1 MGTPLIRDDSQ
12 QNAELRQAFINHLPR
27 RIELVQKRVAR
38 FSKGAFDVNTLSVLL
53 GEVQSLAGASGR
65 YGLMGPSERLYALE
79 QRLEAM
85 LSAARELEPEERAEL
100 DALSLA
106 LSRASQAEV
115 KVRVS
120 ISDLS
125 PDLMRL
131 DGRHFYLAAPPEY
144 WRRFSA
150 FEIAPI
156 SSDDAIAST
165 QAPTRASAAAVVSS
179 SDDIIVDDMDIDA
192 NSPNAD
198 MPTLD
203 MLDARVNLTVRAD
216 RDVFGALVEESHKLP
231 TLDEDELEFIETKI
245 DVRLPHVEPAAD
257 SAMDYQFAADE
268 VEVDVPAPLLAPM
281 VEAPPRAQF
290 VATKRVFYL
299 APEHEY
305 FHDLAAMLAAT
316 SLDVDRIESMD
327 ELVETLSSMTADL
340 VLIDSMFAPQLEP
353 VGDFFK
359 ALKLRTNTKMPV
371 VCFADAND
379 LSARIRAM
387 RAGVDL
393 LIPTKT
399 TAADAFVKLQEQLEQ
414 EQKLDFRIMIVEDD
428 RSQALFAESVLRKTG
443 METLAVTDPLK
454 TLDALERF
462 KPDLILMDL
471 YMPGIDGMELTAII
485 REREEFITTPIVF
498 LSGEQD
504 SEKQFDAL
512 SAGGDDFLSKPIR
525 PKNLISAVTNR
536 ARRARAMNAK
546 RRTRVRDTDSGLFD
560 RSVVLDRLSSA
571 LIVEDRNQLKG
582 GIVFLEL
589 DDSKALREATGLAG
603 LDAVCNLLGARM
615 KSLLHVNESA
625 ARFGD
630 ASILIISQ
638 ERSIEE
644 LMNFAQSCVELAGQP
659 FEVDDKLLPASLCAG
674 VARFAE
680 SLADAAGMI
689 NAAEAALKTAR
700 ANFANSKSKT
710 DRVARF
716 EIAARELSADEMLLE
731 SIKIALS
738 TDGFQLLFQPI
749 VAMDNNADEQYEVLL
764 RLRTPNGQV
773 YGAAQVFECA
783 DQHQLTADI
792 DRWMLSRCFTVIDER
807 KRQGRAPVRLS
818 VNQSA
823 ASLRDANRIA
833 WLRQTIETRRVD
845 PASLCLEFVMADIM
859 QELRAAVPFFQS
871 AKQLGL
877 QLTLEN
883 FESSLTALQMLSYLP
898 VDNIKIS
905 SKYIDSSGAT
915 REELKA
921 LIRAAHDGKRKVT
934 AAKVETAQM
943 ASALWQIGVDFLQ
956 GNFVQQPGAELGF
969 DFRGANH

>member
-38 FSKGAFDVNTLSVLL
+38 FSKGAFDVNTLTVLL
-53 GEVQSLAGASGR
+53 NEVQNLAGASGR

-85 LSAARELEPEERAEL
+85 LGAARELEQSERDEL
-100 DALSLA
+100 DAMSLA

-131 DGRHFYLAAPPEY
+131 DGRHFYLAAPPEF

-150 FEIAPI
+150 FDVAPI
-156 SSDDAIAST
+156 SSDDANAST
-165 QAPTRASAAAVVSS
+165 QPPSRATTHTVSLVDDIVVDEMELDASPAPTV
-179 SDDIIVDDMDIDA
+179 
-192 NSPNAD
+192 
-198 MPTLD
+198 D
-203 MLDARVNLTVRAD
+203 MLDARVTLAVRAE
-216 RDVFGALVEESHKLP
+216 RDMFGAVTGETQKLP
-231 TLDEDELEFIETKI
+231 TLDEDEIEFIETKI
-245 DVRLPHVEPAAD
+245 DVHVPHSEPALN
-257 SAMDYQFAADE
+257 SAVEYQFAADE
-268 VEVDVPAPLLAPM
+268 VEVDVPTQAISIPVA
-281 VEAPPRAQF
+281 APPRAEF

-299 APEHEY
+299 APEHDY
-305 FHDLAAMLAAT
+305 FRELAAMLAAT

-340 VLIDSMFAPQLEP
+340 VLIDSAFASQLEP

-359 ALKLRTNTKMPV
+359 ALKQRANAKMPI

-393 LIPTKT
+393 LIPIKT
-399 TAADAFVKLQEQLEQ
+399 SAADTFVKLQEQLEQ

-443 METLAVTDPLK
+443 METIAVTDPLK

-485 REREEFITTPIVF
+485 REREEFISTPIVF

-525 PKNLISAVTNR
+525 PKNLIAAVTNR

-546 RRTRVRDTDSGLFD
+546 RRTRTRDTDSGLFD

-582 GIVFLEL
+582 GVVFLEL
-589 DDSKALREATGLAG
+589 DDSKSLRDVSGLAG

-615 KSLLHVNESA
+615 KSLLHINECA

-630 ASILIISQ
+630 ASILIVSL
-638 ERSIEE
+638 ERSNNE
-644 LMNFAQSCVELAGQP
+644 LLELARACVQLAAQP
-659 FEVDDKLLPASLCAG
+659 FEVDEKLIPASLCAG
-674 VARFAE
+674 VARYSQE
-680 SLADAAGMI
+680 LADAASMI
-689 NAAEAALKTAR
+689 NVAEAALKKAR
-700 ANFANSKSKT
+700 HNFANSKLAT
-710 DRVARF
+710 DRVALY
-716 EIAARELSADEMLLE
+716 EIAARELSADEQLLE

-749 VAMDNNADEQYEVLL
+749 VAMDNQAEEQYEVLL
-764 RLRTPNGQV
+764 RLRTPNGSV
-773 YGAAQVFECA
+773 YGAQQVFECS

-823 ASLRDANRIA
+823 ASLRDPNRIA

-871 AKQLGL
+871 AKQIGL

-883 FESSLTALQMLSYLP
+883 FESSLTALQMLSYLA

-921 LIRAAHDGKRKVT
+921 LIRAAHEGKRKVI
-934 AAKVETAQM
+934 AAKVETAHM
-943 ASALWQIGVDFLQ
+943 ASALWQIGVDYLQ

-969 DFRGANH
+969 DFRGAGHSA